1 MILTR
6 RKVLG
11 SAAATTLPLHRARA
25 QTQIV
30 RIGIMNDQSGVYRDL
45 TGPTS
50 VGCTHQAIQEWG
62 DHGFK
67 VEVVVADHQNK
78 PDLAA
83 SIAKQ
88 WFDQDGVDLIQD
100 GGASSC
106 ALVITGIARDKNKI
120 YLSTST
126 ATSDLTG
133 KACTPNMVHWV
144 TDTYMASK
152 STSAALTK
160 QGGDSWY
167 FINGEL
173 CVRSGATARRLEI
186 RHRCGRQGFGCQCV
200 SLP

>member
-25 QTQIV
+25 QPIIRT
-30 RIGIMNDQSGVYRDL
+30 GIMNDQSGVYRDL

-50 VGCTHQAIQEWG
+50 VACTHQAIQEWG

-88 WFDQDGVDLIQD
+88 WFDQDDVDLIQD

-126 ATSDLTG
+126 ATSG
-133 KACTPNMVHWV
+133 VHAEH
-144 TDTYMASK
+144 DP
-152 STSAALTK
+152 L
-160 QGGDSWY
+160 G
-167 FINGEL
+167 N
-173 CVRSGATARRLEI
+173 R
-186 RHRCGRQGFGCQCV
+186 
-200 SLP
+200 